1 VKAAYPK
8 EPAGVSPRAEGE
20 KIVWPKDEHHYPK
33 RLRPFLER
41 LARSPY
47 VDRIQIRDF
56 EDSTE
61 TRVKAIDDRGNIFLQ
76 YSDGLKAVR
85 VFLTTVAKDANE
97 GRWVA
102 EHLGQLEPSLA

>member
-1 VKAAYPK
+1 MKFTYPR
-8 EPAGVSPRAEGE
+8 EPGAVSARPEHE
-20 KIVWPKDEHHYPK
+20 KIVWPSDEHHYPK

-47 VDRIQIRDF
+47 VDRVNIREF

-61 TRVKAIDDRGNIFLQ
+61 TRFKAIDERGNILLQ

-85 VFLTTVAKDANE
+85 LYLTTVAKDANE
-97 GRWVA
+97 GRWVLDA
-102 EHLGQLEPSLA
+102 LRQLEPSLA